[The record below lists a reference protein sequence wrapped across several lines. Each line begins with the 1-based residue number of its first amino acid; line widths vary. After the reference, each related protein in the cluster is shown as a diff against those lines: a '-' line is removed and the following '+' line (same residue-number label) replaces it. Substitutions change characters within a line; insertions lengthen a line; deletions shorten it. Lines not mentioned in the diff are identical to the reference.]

1 MAIENILMR
10 KVAREIQEWIYLGIE
25 DGMYRSAQDYI
36 QLTAQG
42 RTAEAEAQLSRAV
55 DMPFRALARIE
66 AMEAQYTTEYI
77 DKCLAL
83 YGDCT
88 LAELKAAI
96 VVKQN
101 TAKEYVTGI
110 IDSKVDNNT
119 VASAIT
125 TAIKPNAEKWIAP
138 IPASYKDIVT
148 TEVEKL
154 SVTKTETSVTKG

>member
-10 KVAREIQEWIYLGIE
+10 RVAREIQEWIYLGIE

-36 QLTAQG
+36 QITAQG

>member
-1 MAIENILMR
+1 MH
-10 KVAREIQEWIYLGIE
+10 
-25 DGMYRSAQDYI
+25 RSAQDYI

-42 RTAEAEAQLSRAV
+42 RTAEADAQLSRAV

-77 DKCLAL
+77 EKCLAL

-96 VVKQN
+96 VAKQD

-110 IDSKVDNNT
+110 IDSKIDNNA
-119 VASAIT
+119 VASAII
-125 TAIKPNAEKWIAP
+125 TAVKPNSEKWIAP
-138 IPASYKDIVT
+138 IPPTYTDIVA
-148 TEVEKL
+148 VESDKL
-154 SVTKTETSVTKG
+154 SAVTKG

>member
-55 DMPFRALARIE
+55 DMPFRALARIK
-66 AMEAQYTTEYI
+66 AMETQYTSEYI

-96 VVKQN
+96 IAKQN
-101 TAKEYVTGI
+101 SAKEYVTGI
-110 IDSKVDNNT
+110 IDSKVNNT
-119 VASAIT
+119 TVATAIV
-125 TAIKPNAEKWIAP
+125 AEIKPNAEKWVAP
-138 IPASYKDIVT
+138 IPATYKDIVT
-148 TEVEKL
+148 VESAKL
-154 SVTKTETSVTKG
+154 SEVKKG

>member
-1 MAIENILMR
+1 MPIENILMR
-10 KVAREIQEWIYLGIE
+10 KIAREIQEWIYLGIE
-25 DGMYRSAQDYI
+25 DGMHRSAQDYI

-42 RTAEAEAQLSRAV
+42 RTAEADAQLSRAV

-66 AMEAQYTTEYI
+66 AMETQYTTEYI

-96 VVKQN
+96 IAKQD

-110 IDSKVDNNT
+110 IDSKIDNST

-125 TAIKPNAEKWIAP
+125 TAIKPNAEKWVAP
-138 IPASYKDIVT
+138 IPATYKDVVT
-148 TEVEKL
+148 VESAKL
-154 SVTKTETSVTKG
+154 SAVKTEAVTKG

>member
-1 MAIENILMR
+1 MR
-10 KVAREIQEWIYLGIE
+10 KIAREIQEWIYLGIE

-66 AMEAQYTTEYI
+66 AMETQYTSEYI

-88 LAELKAAI
+88 LAELKDAI
-96 VVKQN
+96 IAKQN

-110 IDSKVDNNT
+110 IDNKIDNAT

-125 TAIKPNAEKWIAP
+125 TAIKPNAEKWAAP
-138 IPASYKDIVT
+138 IPATYKDIVT
-148 TEVEKL
+148 VESAKLSEVEK
-154 SVTKTETSVTKG
+154 G

>member
-42 RTAEAEAQLSRAV
+42 CTTEAEAQLSRAV

-66 AMEAQYTTEYI
+66 AMETQYTTEYV

-96 VVKQN
+96 IAKQD
-101 TAKEYVTGI
+101 TAKEYVSGI
-110 IDSKVDNNT
+110 IDSKIDNST

-138 IPASYKDIVT
+138 IPTGYKDIVT
-148 TEVEKL
+148 VETAKL
-154 SVTKTETSVTKG
+154 SAVKTETPAAKG

>member
-1 MAIENILMR
+1 MPIENILMR

-36 QLTAQG
+36 QLMAQG
-42 RTAEAEAQLSRAV
+42 RTAEADAQLSRAV

-66 AMEAQYTTEYI
+66 TMETQYTTEYI

-96 VVKQN
+96 IAKQD
-101 TAKEYVTGI
+101 TAKEYVSGI
-110 IDSKVDNNT
+110 IDSKIANES
-119 VASAIT
+119 VASAIA
-125 TAIKPNAEKWIAP
+125 TAIKPNSEKWIAP
-138 IPASYKDIVT
+138 IPAAYKDIVT
-148 TEVEKL
+148 VESSKLSTVKTEVSK
-154 SVTKTETSVTKG
+154 

>member
-1 MAIENILMR
+1 MPIENILMR

-25 DGMYRSAQDYI
+25 DGMHRSAQDYI

-42 RTAEAEAQLSRAV
+42 RTTEAYAQLSRAV

-66 AMEAQYTTEYI
+66 AMETQYTTGYI

-96 VVKQN
+96 VTKQD

-110 IDSKVDNNT
+110 IDSKIDNTT

-125 TAIKPNAEKWIAP
+125 TAIKPNSEKWVAP

-148 TEVEKL
+148 TEVAKL
-154 SVTKTETSVTKG
+154 SVVKTGTSVTKG

>member
-1 MAIENILMR
+1 MPIENILMR

-25 DGMYRSAQDYI
+25 DGMHRSAQDYI

-42 RTAEAEAQLSRAV
+42 RTAEADAQLSRAV

-77 DKCLAL
+77 EKCLAL

-96 VVKQN
+96 VAKQN
-101 TAKEYVTGI
+101 TAKEYVNGI
-110 IDSKVDNNT
+110 IDSKVDNAT
-119 VASAIT
+119 VASEIA
-125 TAIKPNAEKWIAP
+125 TAIKPNADKWVAP
-138 IPASYKDIVT
+138 IPATYKDIVT
-148 TEVEKL
+148 VESAKLSAVKTEVSK
-154 SVTKTETSVTKG
+154 

>member
-10 KVAREIQEWIYLGIE
+10 KVAREIQEWIFLGIE

-36 QLTAQG
+36 RLIAQG
-42 RTAEAEAQLSRAV
+42 NTTEAEAQLSRAV

-66 AMEAQYTTEYI
+66 AMETQYTAEYI

-96 VVKQN
+96 IAKQN
-101 TAKEYVTGI
+101 TAKEYVSGI
-110 IDSKVDNNT
+110 IDSKIDNAT
-119 VASAIT
+119 IASAIT
-125 TAIKPNAEKWIAP
+125 TAIKPNADSWVAP
-138 IPASYKDIVT
+138 IPTGYKDIVT
-148 TEVEKL
+148 VETAKL
-154 SVTKTETSVTKG
+154 SAVKIETPAAKG

>member
-1 MAIENILMR
+1 MPIENILMR

-25 DGMYRSAQDYI
+25 DGMFRSAQDYI

-42 RTAEAEAQLSRAV
+42 RTTEADAQLSRAV

-77 DKCLAL
+77 EKCLAL

-96 VVKQN
+96 VTKQD

-125 TAIKPNAEKWIAP
+125 TAIKPNAEKWVAP
-138 IPASYKDIVT
+138 IPAGYKDIIT
-148 TEVEKL
+148 VEAAKL
-154 SVTKTETSVTKG
+154 TAVTKG

>member
-66 AMEAQYTTEYI
+66 AMEVQYTSAYI

-96 VVKQN
+96 IAKQN
-101 TAKEYVTGI
+101 SAKEYVAGI
-110 IDSKVDNNT
+110 IDSKVNNTT

-125 TAIKPNAEKWIAP
+125 TAIKPNAEKWVAP
-138 IPASYKDIVT
+138 IPAKYKDIVT
-148 TEVEKL
+148 VESAKLSEVEK
-154 SVTKTETSVTKG
+154 G

>member
-1 MAIENILMR
+1 MSIENILMR

-25 DGMYRSAQDYI
+25 DGMFRSAQDYI

-42 RTAEAEAQLSRAV
+42 RTTEADAQLSRAV

-96 VVKQN
+96 VAKQD

-110 IDSKVDNNT
+110 IDSKIDNTT

-125 TAIKPNAEKWIAP
+125 TAIKPNSEKWIAP

-148 TEVEKL
+148 VEAAKI
-154 SVTKTETSVTKG
+154 SAVKTETVTKG

>member
-25 DGMYRSAQDYI
+25 DGMYRSAHDYI
-36 QLTAQG
+36 RLTAQG

-55 DMPFRALARIE
+55 DMPFRALARLE
-66 AMEAQYTTEYI
+66 AMETQYTTEYI

-96 VVKQN
+96 IAKQN
-101 TAKEYVTGI
+101 AAKEYVTGI
-110 IDSKVDNNT
+110 INNKIDNTT

-125 TAIKPNAEKWIAP
+125 TAIKPNADSWVAP
-138 IPASYKDIVT
+138 IPTGYKDIVT
-148 TEVEKL
+148 VETEKITAV
-154 SVTKTETSVTKG
+154 KTETIVTKG

>member
-10 KVAREIQEWIYLGIE
+10 KVAREIQEWIFLGIE

-42 RTAEAEAQLSRAV
+42 RTADAEAQLSRAV
-55 DMPFRALARIE
+55 DMPFRALARLE
-66 AMEAQYTTEYI
+66 AMETQYTSEYI

-88 LAELKAAI
+88 LAELKDAI
-96 VVKQN
+96 IAKQN

-110 IDSKVDNNT
+110 IDSKIDNAT
-119 VASAIT
+119 IASAIT
-125 TAIKPNAEKWIAP
+125 TAIKPNAEKWVAP
-138 IPASYKDIVT
+138 IPATYKDIVT
-148 TEVEKL
+148 VESAKLSEVEK
-154 SVTKTETSVTKG
+154 G